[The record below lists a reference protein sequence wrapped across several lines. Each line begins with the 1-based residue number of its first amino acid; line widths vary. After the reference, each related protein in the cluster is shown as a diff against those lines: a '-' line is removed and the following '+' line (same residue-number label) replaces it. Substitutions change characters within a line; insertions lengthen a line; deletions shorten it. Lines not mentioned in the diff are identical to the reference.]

1 MTQINSQKLILTSK
15 TMLLILRVL
24 FVGLILMAI
33 MPWVFPTTEI
43 GKFLLSLQGFS
54 AIMNVHH
61 KNIDDFMLSLRL
73 ISRIFGFIGSFFTVL
88 PLLLGTM
95 IMLKLSKNY
104 VSGKVFSLDNA
115 KSYSQ
120 LGIISL
126 VSGLFLQPIYQM
138 FFHLC
143 VTFNNPVGQRTIAF
157 ALGVDSLTAIFFAIV
172 LIVIGQVMKLGQKIS
187 EEQELTV

>member
-54 AIMNVHH
+54 AIMDVHH

-157 ALGVDSLTAIFFAIV
+157 TLGVDSLTAIFFAIV

>member
-1 MTQINSQKLILTSK
+1 MNQLNNQKLILTSK

-24 FVGLILMAI
+24 FVVLILMAI
-33 MPWVFPTTEI
+33 MPWVLPTTEA

-54 AIMNVHH
+54 AIMDVHH
-61 KNIDDFMLSLRL
+61 KNIDEFMLSLRL
-73 ISRIFGFIGSFFTVL
+73 ISRIFGFIGSFITVL

-95 IMLKLSKNY
+95 IMIKLSKNY
-104 VSGKVFSLDNA
+104 VSGKVFNLDNA

-120 LGIISL
+120 LGIIYL
-126 VSGLFLQPIYQM
+126 VSGLCLQPIYQM

-157 ALGVDSLTAIFFAIV
+157 TLGVDSLTAIFFAIV

>member
-1 MTQINSQKLILTSK
+1 MNQVNSQKLISTSK
-15 TMLLILRVL
+15 TMLLILRIL
-24 FVGLILMAI
+24 FVGLILIAI
-33 MPWVFPTTEI
+33 VPWLFPTSEI

-54 AIMNVHH
+54 AIMDVHH
-61 KNIDDFMLSLRL
+61 KNIDEFMSSLRL

-95 IMLKLSKNY
+95 IMLKLSRNY
-104 VSGKVFSLDNA
+104 VNGKVFNLDNA

-157 ALGVDSLTAIFFAIV
+157 TLGVDSLTAIFSAIV